1 MSALF
6 EELDYQPTS
15 LGPISLRRRHDLR
28 LKVDI
33 LEIMLGD
40 EHLMSDLFTTSEIAL
55 ATLGLA
61 YHRNDAQHPDR
72 DLDIVVG
79 GLGLGY
85 TAAAVLDDI
94 KVGSLRVVEALQPI
108 INWHESGLLP
118 LGPELCNDP
127 RCHFVLADF
136 FASAAAGVGFDEG
149 SPARAYD
156 AILVDIDHAPDFH
169 LSPDNAGFYTKGG
182 LADLRS
188 HLREGGVFGLWSNDP
203 PDDGFV
209 HHLASVFTDACAE
222 PVIFANPY
230 QHTANP
236 YQHTDVTQTIY
247 LARR

>member
-1 MSALF
+1 MSGLF
-6 EELDYQPTS
+6 EEIDYQPTP

-40 EHLMSDLFTTSEIAL
+40 EHLMSDLFTASEIAL
-55 ATLGLA
+55 ATFGLA
-61 YHRNDAQHPDR
+61 YHKKNADHPNR
-72 DLDIVVG
+72 ELDIVVG

-85 TAAAVLDDI
+85 TAAAVLGDDD
-94 KVGSLRVVEALQPI
+94 VGSLRVIEALQPI
-108 INWHESGLLP
+108 IDWHEGGLLP
-118 LGPELCNDP
+118 LGRQLCNDP

-136 FASAAAGVGFDEG
+136 FASAAAGVGFDSG
-149 SPARAYD
+149 SPARTFD

-169 LSPDNAGFYTKGG
+169 LSPDNAGFYTAQG
-182 LADLRS
+182 LGDLRS
-188 HLREGGVFGLWSNDP
+188 HLGEGGVFGLWSNDP

-209 HHLASVFTDACAE
+209 RHLASVFADACAQ

-230 QHTANP
+230 Q
-236 YQHTDVTQTIY
+236 QTDVTQTIY